1 MTMTTLL
8 RLRIPGPVWLKTA
21 AAILAVLAGAAL
33 FAADDAPIDPVRGR
47 ALMQKY
53 QRGETLT
60 PEESAYLDRVRAEIR
75 RRTAQKRATNPPA
88 STDIPTVQAD
98 WSSLVPLTDLTNTYK
113 GQDGGLYGAGQNEP
127 PAAHRSAWL
136 KACAQVQP
144 LDAEGH
150 PASNGKIVLLTVGFS
165 NTHMESE
172 DFVRTGSAD
181 PQKSASVV
189 LVDGAI
195 GGRAAVMWAG

>member
-1 MTMTTLL
+1 MTHPST
-8 RLRIPGPVWLKTA
+8 
-21 AAILAVLAGAAL
+21 
-33 FAADDAPIDPVRGR
+33 PVRGR

-75 RRTAQKRATNPPA
+75 RRTAQKRAANPPA
-88 STDIPTVQAD
+88 ATNAPANLAD

-150 PASNGKIVLLTVGFS
+150 PAKQRQDRPPHRGVLQH
-165 NTHMESE
+165 THGI
-172 DFVRTGSAD
+172 RR
-181 PQKSASVV
+181 
-189 LVDGAI
+189 L
-195 GGRAAVMWAG
+195 RAHRLG